1 MESPNDDT
9 VMTII
14 PMNANN
20 DLDDA
25 PSNNGVILRHQDA
38 PAGREKDDER
48 TDDVGEEVIAAEDD
62 HTLMQPLLREAADDQ
77 DQPSLDQW
85 LVFGFSSDAVE
96 TAYQAGQAPARA
108 MGVVAGVP
116 VSGFNFV
123 VFAGFGNAESAMAAL
138 GVNSPF
144 PVFMILLL
152 ITLAPMTYKMLQA
165 WKPVKHCDLIYTTS
179 CAVTA
184 VICLLVLTSL
194 AGLVFNQGHDIS
206 RPEVMGQ
213 ICRTNAELIFVL
225 VLLRPSPRLVI
236 ATCAICA
243 LDLSAI
249 GYYTKTF
256 ETTTSPTIVAG
267 IFFFGAYNLIAFV
280 VEKSNRIS
288 FVHQLS
294 ANVRCE

>member
-1 MESPNDDT
+1 
-9 VMTII
+9 
-14 PMNANN
+14 MNANN

-25 PSNNGVILRHQDA
+25 PFNNGGISRHQDA
-38 PAGREKDDER
+38 PAGRDKADER
-48 TDDVGEEVIAAEDD
+48 TDDVGEAIAAEDD
-62 HTLMQPLLREAADDQ
+62 HTLMQPLLRKAADDR
-77 DQPSLDQW
+77 DPPSLDQW

-96 TAYQAGQAPARA
+96 AAYQAGKAPARA
-108 MGVVAGVP
+108 MGIAPVA
-116 VSGFNFV
+116 VSFMAMVIFSSL
-123 VFAGFGNAESAMAAL
+123 GNAESPIAAL

-165 WKPVKHCDLIYTTS
+165 WKPVKHRDLIYTTS

-213 ICRTNAELIFVL
+213 ICRTNAELIVVL
-225 VLLRPSPRLVI
+225 VLIRPSPRLVI
-236 ATCAICA
+236 ATCALCA
-243 LDLSAI
+243 LHISAI

-256 ETTTSPTIVAG
+256 ETTSHTIVAG
-267 IFFFGAYNLIAFV
+267 ICVFGAYNLIAFV

-294 ANVRCE
+294 ANVRRE